1 MGIMTQAEKILIS
14 KDAAAAMLS
23 VSLRTI
29 DNLVR
34 AKELRPRRIGRRLLF
49 TRTELQRFSR
59 GDHATG
65 NRDR

>member
-1 MGIMTQAEKILIS
+1 MEVMTQAEKILIS

-49 TRTELQRFSR
+49 TRTELERFSR
-59 GDHATG
+59 GDHSTG

>member
-1 MGIMTQAEKILIS
+1 MEKILIS

-49 TRTELQRFSR
+49 TRTELERFSR
-59 GDHATG
+59 GDHGTG

>member
-1 MGIMTQAEKILIS
+1 MEVMTQAEKLLIS
-14 KDAAAAMLS
+14 KDDAAAMLS

-49 TRTELQRFSR
+49 TRTELERFSR
-59 GDHATG
+59 GDHSTG